1 MATKNGVVV
10 AKSIDATDYLEGY
23 DGGANRDVLIPY
35 SILAAAL
42 KATNRVNDPI
52 ILVIGDETTAQTV
65 ADGKLTFR
73 MPYAFTLTSV
83 RASLVTAPT
92 DADFVVDITEGGT
105 TILSTLLTID
115 ATEKTSTTSAA
126 PAVIS
131 DPDLADDAEI
141 VINVDQIGSTVAGA
155 GLKVYLIG
163 YPA

>member
-1 MATKNGVVV
+1 MATQFGRTVATVVDGNDL
-10 AKSIDATDYLEGY
+10 IEGFNV
-23 DGGANRDVLIPY
+23 GLNREENIPVDV
-35 SILAAAL
+35 LAAAL
-42 KATNRVNDPI
+42 KILNRINDPI
-52 ILVIGDETTAQTV
+52 ILVVGDETTDQTV
-65 ADGKLTFR
+65 ADDKLTIR
-73 MPYAFTLTSV
+73 MPYAFTLTEV

-115 ATEKTSTTSAA
+115 ATEKTSTTATT

-141 VINVDQIGSTVAGA
+141 IINVDQIGSTVAGA

-163 YPA
+163 YAA

>member
-1 MATKNGVVV
+1 MPTRNGIKVATVVDSNDFVRGYNNGV
-10 AKSIDATDYLEGY
+10 
-23 DGGANRDVLIPY
+23 NREELIPV

-42 KATNRVNDPI
+42 KTINRVNDPI
-52 ILVIGDETTAQTV
+52 ILLVGDETTPQTV
-65 ADGKLTFR
+65 ADDKLTVR
-73 MPYAFTLTSV
+73 MPYAFTLTDV
-83 RASLVTAPT
+83 RASLATAPT

-115 ATEKTSTTSAA
+115 ATDKASTTSAA
-126 PAVIS
+126 PVVIS

-163 YPA
+163 YAA